1 MTQTQPPRFDDWCL
15 RPELNAAVA
24 HMGFTH
30 PTPVQHEAFPIVAAR
45 SDVMVQ
51 SRTGTGK
58 TLAFGL
64 PLFERLAVG
73 ERNVKIIVIVPT
85 RELAMQVGIELS
97 KLARS
102 LDTRVATLVG
112 GAPYG
117 EQLRALRDGA
127 AVVVGT
133 PGRVRDHLSRA
144 TLKLD
149 ACEAVVLDEADEIL
163 DMGFKDELE
172 EILGKL
178 PEGRQTLLF
187 SATLD
192 NDIEAIAKKYMRDPQ
207 RISMAS
213 SGVST
218 TIRHAFY
225 EVSPVAKFEA
235 LANVLHV
242 ERPEL
247 AICFCHTKAETESL
261 AERLAAEGFKVGVLN
276 GDRVQAQRTQT
287 LQAFRQRQ
295 ISILVATDVA
305 ARGIDVRGLTH
316 VINMGVPRN
325 SETYV
330 HRTGRTG
337 RAGKDGVAITLVAP
351 LDRSKVRRLAL
362 DLSIDGAPKPVPQAA
377 EVQEIARESFFEE
390 LTKRTDEA
398 QPAQWEAYAEALLEN
413 LPPARVLAV
422 LLQDLNAATGR
433 LPVGYEVPVPAPVR
447 GKEKPLRDKPKRSE
461 RVERKDGARPERG
474 QEAGMT
480 RLTLNMGRQNRMMP
494 GFLVQFVC
502 RKSGINGKS
511 IGAIEIRQHH
521 TVFDVRDA
529 DAQRVIQAMNGQT
542 DERGRKITVSPV

>member
-1 MTQTQPPRFDDWCL
+1 MTQPQPPRFEDWCL
-15 RPELNAAVA
+15 RPELSAAVA
-24 HMGFTH
+24 QMGFTH
-30 PTPVQHEAFPIVAAR
+30 PTPVQHEAFPVVVER
-45 SDVMVQ
+45 HDVMVQ

-64 PLFERLAVG
+64 PLFQRLEAG
-73 ERNVKIIVIVPT
+73 ERRVRIAVIVPT
-85 RELAMQVGIELS
+85 RELAMQVGTELA
-97 KLARS
+97 KLART
-102 LDTRVATLVG
+102 LDVKVATLVG

-117 EQLRALRDGA
+117 EQLRALREGA

-133 PGRVRDHLSRA
+133 PGRVRDHLSRG
-144 TLKLD
+144 TLKLE
-149 ACEAVVLDEADEIL
+149 ACDAVVLDEADEIL
-163 DMGFKDELE
+163 DMGFKEELE
-172 EILGKL
+172 EILGQF
-178 PEGRQTLLF
+178 PDDHQTLLF

-192 NDIEAIAKKYMRDPQ
+192 DEIERIARTYMRTPK
-207 RISMAS
+207 RITMAS
-213 SGVST
+213 NGVST

-225 EVSPVAKFEA
+225 EVSPAAKFEA

-247 AICFCHTKAETESL
+247 AICFCHTKAETEQI
-261 AERLAAEGFKVGVLN
+261 AERLGAEGFKVGVLN

-295 ISILVATDVA
+295 IAILVATDVA
-305 ARGIDVRGLTH
+305 ARGIDVRGLSH

-351 LDRSKVRRLAL
+351 LDRPKVRRLAL
-362 DLSIDGAPKPVPQAA
+362 DLKIDATPQPVPQAA
-377 EVQEIARESFFEE
+377 EVQAKGRETFFESMV
-390 LTKRTDEA
+390 KRTDESA
-398 QPAQWEAYAEALLEN
+398 SEQWGAFAATLVENLDPVRLVAALLE
-413 LPPARVLAV
+413 
-422 LLQDLNAATGR
+422 DLNAADGR
-433 LPVGYEVPVPAPVR
+433 LPTGYDVPVPTPMR
-447 GKEKPLRDKPKRSE
+447 KEKPLRDKPKRAE
-461 RVERKDGARPERG
+461 RVERKDGVRPTRG
-474 QEAGMT
+474 KEEGMT
-480 RLTLNMGRQNRMMP
+480 RLSLNMGRQSRMMP

-502 RKSGINGKS
+502 KKSGINGKS

-542 DERGRKITVSPV
+542 DERGRKLTVSVV